1 MSKLIFKVI
10 IAIVLKIVIKDW
22 IAGNQI
28 AQSILKR
35 IPDDEKGI
43 VRACKRLGMSD
54 IQTVTTM
61 TIISE
66 EIEKEE
72 KIKLNNYSNKI
83 FEEQQND

>member
-1 MSKLIFKVI
+1 
-10 IAIVLKIVIKDW
+10 
-22 IAGNQI
+22 
-28 AQSILKR
+28 
-35 IPDDEKGI
+35 
-43 VRACKRLGMSD
+43 MSD